1 MVLEITFF
9 IITVAIVTF
18 QGIEGVVENP
28 KPGIIFDSRPI
39 RQPRVLQPGSI
50 ELREINPWF
59 SVHGEGD
66 DMEPFLQ
73 VLMQLVKA
81 LSFTI

>member
-18 QGIEGVVENP
+18 QGIEGMVENP
-28 KPGIIFDSRPI
+28 KPGIIFDSRSI
-39 RQPRVLQPGSI
+39 QQQPRVLQPKSI
-50 ELREINPWF
+50 ELREINPWL
-59 SVHGEGD
+59 SVREEEY

-73 VLMQLVKA
+73 VLQLVKA
-81 LSFTI
+81 LSLTI

>member
-1 MVLEITFF
+1 MCLF
-9 IITVAIVTF
+9 IITVAIVIF
-18 QGIEGVVENP
+18 QGIEGMVENP
-28 KPGIIFDSRPI
+28 KPGINFDSRTI
-39 RQPRVLQPGSI
+39 REPRVLQPRSI

-59 SVHGEGD
+59 SVQGDED

-73 VLMQLVKA
+73 VLMQLVKV